1 MILFFYVYSGSKAT
15 KKISRIKSSEKALYR
30 KIDYFCIMRKQ
41 NTFSDQGLNNDK
53 QMKKI
58 ILLTIITACLLTG
71 CSNRPSTTDKLL
83 DEIERAIEV
92 NPDSASNMMQ
102 SISDPEKLDDKTF
115 ARWCMLSGKITDN
128 AFTPLLPTY
137 HLEKAYEWYS
147 ANGTPEDQVQM
158 LIYLGRSNVIDGDY
172 DKAMSIY
179 TNALEIGEK
188 HKLNN
193 LMGYTYSYMG
203 DLYEGKAM
211 QSEALKKYEA
221 AAEYFK
227 KENNTVSYAC
237 ALRDMGREYAM
248 LDSLS
253 HALEI
258 LFIADSIADISGNK
272 EVKSTIFNSLGNIY
286 SLQMHYDKA
295 EEYFIKALN
304 GREKMPNYMALI
316 ELYIETD
323 SINKAKQLLQ
333 EIPKDSPD
341 YEYSIKSLYYLI
353 NKSEGNHE
361 EALANLE
368 ESTAIADSI
377 MHSIN
382 QTKILDIEA
391 KYNHLKI
398 KQEVDRLKIKQLS
411 YIIVIIISI
420 IGLLVVTVGYLLYRK
435 KTNERIQNQEAEL
448 NKLNIELLNISL
460 ELEKKK
466 GLLKTL
472 EEKDEEYAKM
482 KEEIDKLSANYKNLQ
497 NKILFNS
504 SSYKKL
510 LHLASKNIPG
520 NKSPLIHEDLW
531 KLITNE
537 VTNIYPEFYNYIY
550 SLCQD
555 LTEQDFQYSC
565 LLLYGFDT
573 NIEAK
578 LLNIINGSARTKR
591 LRFKQKLNIELPPS
605 STLQK
610 YLTENMH

>member
-1 MILFFYVYSGSKAT
+1 
-15 KKISRIKSSEKALYR
+15 
-30 KIDYFCIMRKQ
+30 MRKQ

-253 HALEI
+253 RALEI
-258 LFIADSIADISGNK
+258 LFVADSIANISGNK

-353 NKSEGNHE
+353 NKTEGNHE

-368 ESTAIADSI
+368 ESSAIADSI

-472 EEKDEEYAKM
+472 QEKDEEYAKM

-520 NKSPLIHEDLW
+520 NNSPLIHEDLW
-531 KLITNE
+531 KLITDE